1 MSGRLSYRG
10 FEIHATPYKL
20 EAGGW
25 THEGN
30 LVEHRGATTRET
42 KFFAGGS
49 SETREQAV
57 EAVIVEGKRLIDFR
71 SQ

>member
-10 FEIHATPYKL
+10 FEIHATPYNL

-25 THEGN
+25 THEGYV
-30 LVEHRGATTRET
+30 VERQGATTRET

-57 EAVIVEGKRLIDFR
+57 EAIIMEGKRLIDLR